1 MTLTSGADSAYLY
14 DLLLAHGREHE
25 YRQHEGSATAAK
37 LIGAAV
43 AMVAGGFLG
52 RHAPAVTYSAS
63 ACVCSAAA
71 LVAFMMREP
80 AFTRQDDSAFVQGM
94 AHAARAVVTQRPLRF
109 AVFFSVLLFALL
121 RMGLYLYPPYLN
133 RVGLDTAWVGVVL
146 ALLSLVGAGAA
157 AGIERVRRWL
167 GEARLAWAM
176 PLMLAASFVV
186 LARWYT
192 AWGLALI
199 AVQSLVNGIY
209 SPFSKELL
217 NREIADSGQRATVLS
232 VESVARRL
240 GFGGF
245 GLLVGVLID
254 AYGMPA
260 GLYLCAAAGLI
271 GGAALLASSVRRHRR
286 GLAGFEGEVTPT
298 PLPALSVPSPALAAD
313 PGLSMTADRRA

>member
-1 MTLTSGADSAYLY
+1 
-14 DLLLAHGREHE
+14 
-25 YRQHEGSATAAK
+25 
-37 LIGAAV
+37 
-43 AMVAGGFLG
+43 
-52 RHAPAVTYSAS
+52 
-63 ACVCSAAA
+63 
-71 LVAFMMREP
+71 
-80 AFTRQDDSAFVQGM
+80 
-94 AHAARAVVTQRPLRF
+94 
-109 AVFFSVLLFALL
+109 
-121 RMGLYLYPPYLN
+121 
-133 RVGLDTAWVGVVL
+133 
-146 ALLSLVGAGAA
+146 
-157 AGIERVRRWL
+157 
-167 GEARLAWAM
+167 
-176 PLMLAASFVV
+176 
-186 LARWYT
+186 
-192 AWGLALI
+192 LALI

-254 AYGMPA
+254 AYGMHA
-260 GLYLCAAAGLI
+260 GLYLCAAAGLV